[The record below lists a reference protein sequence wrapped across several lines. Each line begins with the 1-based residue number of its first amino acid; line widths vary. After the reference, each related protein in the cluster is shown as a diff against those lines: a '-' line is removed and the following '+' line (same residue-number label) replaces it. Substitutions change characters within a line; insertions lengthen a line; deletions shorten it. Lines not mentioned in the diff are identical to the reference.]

1 MDLKFY
7 ARKKIVSP
15 SSLKKLTALFIGCFF
30 YLGNASAQLSAT
42 ALHFDGIDD
51 RIQVPTNPSLNI
63 SSNLTI
69 ETWINY
75 SRNTG
80 TQDVVCKSSDA
91 VNNSYIFPRTSDG
104 WRTVEFLLNLNGQGW
119 QTLKV
124 TYSGST
130 NAKRNQWHHLAA
142 TYDGFFMRI
151 YIDGVL
157 AGSQN
162 KAGTITV
169 NNNPLVIGG
178 QTGYI
183 DEYYQ
188 GKLDDIRIWNR
199 ALSGCEI
206 SSTMNC
212 ELNPSLQTGLA
223 AYYKFNQGLIN
234 IVNSG
239 LTSALDATA
248 NANNGTL
255 LGFLLAGLTSNWS
268 DGTVSG
274 TCAVFTPVTAVAGA
288 VSTVLPV
295 GADIELTA
303 SGGDTYSWTGPSG
316 FTSTQ
321 QNPVIFGVGQNAS
334 GTYTVTATKNGCSAS
349 ASVSITIAEGGKSL
363 SFDGID
369 DVIKIPNGPAFSSA
383 TNLTLEMWVRPTSS
397 QPTVQSIVSKSTFN
411 QNSQYLFPRTDDGWQ
426 SFSFWLA
433 VNGQWKVVSAQFNN
447 LNQWTHVAATY
458 DGFFMKIYMNGNLVG
473 NLSAPGTITVNSN
486 DVSIGQ
492 QEGYSQEVYRGGLDE
507 LRFWNRTLTQCEIQH
522 NQNCELNGA
531 NNGIAAMNGLAA
543 YYRFN
548 QALAD
553 VTNSAYT
560 VLVDS
565 SVNHNNGTLLNFALL
580 DATGSNWTTGSNV
593 NNSTCSPYT
602 ATVATASS
610 NGPIVEVG
618 STVQLFASAGSAWS
632 WTGPLGFTS
641 TLQNPTIPNST
652 TSRTGNYTVTVTDN
666 GCDAVASTK
675 VTVAIKAGTL
685 KLDGANDQGRVHA
698 NTSLD
703 ITTGI
708 TLESWIYPTDTTRQV
723 QDVMSKSSKDV
734 NTGYIFPRTDDGWK
748 SYVFYLHLNGD
759 WQKLS
764 APYPSFNEWHH
775 VAATYDGYYMR
786 IYLDGVLSASKE
798 VAGNITVNSND
809 LTIGQQDGYIENFKG
824 SLEETRLWNRAL
836 NQCEII
842 NNMHCELDP
851 AQKNGL
857 VLYYKYNQGFVD
869 ADNAA
874 INTMID
880 ASDNSNNATLENFAL
895 DGTVSNWSDFKI
907 NGTCAI
913 FALPPVTASSN
924 GSIFGIGSTIKLFS
938 SGGSTYTWNGPGF
951 VSTDQNPTLV
961 NAQLNQTGTY
971 TVTVPFIN
979 CVVTASTRLSVSAL
993 APIAA
998 SGPTTFCPSGSVT
1011 LSAPT
1016 AGATYQ
1022 WYLDTVAISG
1032 ATGRDLVVTA
1042 SGIYTVSVT
1051 TARDVVVAVPI
1062 TVTVEDNLAPQP
1074 TIAVLPVLNL
1084 ATPAIVTEFP
1094 TALDNCAGTVTATT
1108 TSQIEY
1114 LDKGSFII
1122 TWKYD
1127 DHNGNIIYQDQQV
1140 EVVIGRDVIAPVLT
1154 VPANMTL
1161 PGNAAVCG
1169 ATANF
1174 AATATDNS
1182 SDPVTITYSQDP
1194 GTVFPIGTTTVT
1206 VTATD
1211 ATGNSTEGTFTIT
1224 VTPTVVAPI
1233 TGTTTVCSGSST
1245 TLSTASTGGTWSSSN
1260 ESVATVDAA
1269 GVVTGIAG
1277 GAVVITYTNACGATA
1292 STTVT
1297 VKATPAAPVVT
1308 VADNC
1313 SNSVLSTNAVGSLLW
1328 NTAATTSSITVA
1340 SAGTYT
1346 VTQTV
1351 NGCTSAAGSATAAPK
1366 PIPAAP
1372 VVTIVNNC
1380 GTSTLSTNA
1389 AGSLLWSNGSTA
1401 SSITV
1406 NNNATYT
1413 VKQTV
1418 NGCTSANGSG
1428 VSAPIAIPSAPVVTV
1443 TNNCAN
1449 TVLSTNAAGS
1459 LLWSTGE
1466 TTAAIT
1472 VTVAG
1477 SYTVTQTV
1485 NGCTSAAGS
1494 AVAAPKGFPTAPVV
1508 TVTDNCGNSTLT
1520 ASGTNLVWS
1529 TGATGSSITVS
1540 TAGTYTV
1547 TQAVNGCTS
1556 AAGSGTAAPK
1566 AIPAAPVVTVV
1577 NACGT
1582 STLSTNAAG
1591 SLLWSNGSTASSIT
1605 VNNNATYTV
1614 KQTVNGCTSANGS
1627 GVSAPIAI
1635 PSAPVVTVTN
1645 NCANTVLSTNAAGS
1659 LLWSTGETTAAITVT
1674 VAGSYT
1680 VTQTVNGC
1688 TSAAG
1693 SAVAAPKGF
1702 PTAPVVTV
1710 TDNCGNSTLTASGTN
1725 LVWSTGAT
1733 GSSIT
1738 VSTAGTYTVTQAVNG
1753 CTSAAGSATAAPKS
1767 IPAAPVVTV
1776 ANNCGSSTLTAAGTN
1791 LVWNTGS
1798 TVSSFT
1804 VNTAAVYTVT
1814 QTVNGCTSA
1823 ASPVSAAPIAIP
1835 SAPVVTVTN
1844 NCGSSTLSTNAT
1856 GSLVWSTGEATP
1868 SIIVPN
1874 AATYT
1879 VTQTVNGCISVAGA
1893 GVSAPKSIPAVPTV
1907 VVVNNC
1913 GSTTLSTNATGN
1925 LVWSNSATGSS
1936 TTVTAG
1942 GNYSVTVT
1950 GPSGCSATA
1959 SIPGVTINAYPTVP
1973 AITGT
1978 TATTTGSSTQLN
1990 NTVTGGTWSSSN
2002 LAVATVNASGLV
2014 TGVTIGNTTITY
2026 TVTGIGGCAT
2036 TVSAAFTVNPNCV
2049 IPALTNQA
2057 DITANT
2063 SATTCAALVNYGV
2076 AVSGGS
2082 PAPAVSFAFT
2092 GATTGS
2098 GSGTGSGS
2106 VFNKGVTTV
2115 KISAGNTCG
2124 TVTRTFTVT
2133 VADATAPVITAV
2145 PDQSACAGAA
2155 SYSIPVLGATD
2166 NCGAVTISYAIT
2178 GATTRSGSGNN
2189 ASGAFGTGVSTIKW
2203 TVKDASN
2210 NISTSN
2216 TVVTINAIPVATIT
2230 PASANDFCSK
2240 LYLTGSSSVAGATY
2254 AWSYS
2259 GGPVGAGQQ
2268 LALGLGNADGN
2279 YQLSVT
2285 ANGCS
2290 SAPVS
2295 YNFQKQNFAG
2305 SYTILVYDEATIG
2318 KYNKIASG
2326 SVGALTTAADI
2337 RFRSYSSIT
2346 GAGSFV
2352 KGMDIRQDAGAVINS
2367 KISGIATV
2375 TLPAMQYNTAST
2387 NYLPDYTANTNNA
2400 TLSSNYN
2407 KLTVKKNVSV
2417 VVTGNTFGT
2426 IRLEEGASIRFTS
2439 TVLNIENLIVDNG
2452 VRNYTYSYVRFAPNS
2467 SVRVSTKVSIG
2478 REVIVNPDS
2487 YKVTFYMGDLKCDN
2501 NERFSVKGADSRV
2514 TANIIMP
2521 DGKLTVNGP
2530 DADKD
2535 YAEACDHK
2543 AHYWWNCQH
2552 LNHDHDDCD
2561 HKAHSSSFCNDD
2573 VYMTGLFVVEDLDS
2587 KGNTVI
2593 WNSYDC
2599 AAAAPVVLNSKSG
2612 KQSSII
2618 QETSSKVTTETA
2630 VTTEDELKVTVL
2642 GNPTTTYFTL
2652 KFASRYETPL
2662 NLRVMD
2668 ASGRV
2673 VDAKS
2678 KLGSNSSLQIG
2689 HNYNSG
2695 TYYAEITQGGQR
2707 KVIQLIKARG

>member
-7 ARKKIVSP
+7 ARKKIVSTP
-15 SSLKKLTALFIGCFF
+15 SLKKLAVLFIGCVF
-30 YLGNASAQLSAT
+30 YFGNASAQLSAT

-51 RIQVPTNPSLNI
+51 RIQVPANPSLNI

-75 SRNTG
+75 SKNSG
-80 TQDVVCKSSDA
+80 VQNVVCKSSDA
-91 VNNSYIFPRTSDG
+91 VNNSYIFPRTEDG
-104 WRTVEFLLNLNGQGW
+104 WRTVQFLLNLNGQGW
-119 QTLKV
+119 QVLTV
-124 TYSGST
+124 PYSALNS
-130 NAKRNQWHHLAA
+130 KRNQWHHLAA
-142 TYDGFFMRI
+142 TYDGFTMRI

-169 NNNPLVIGG
+169 NNNPLIIGG
-178 QTGYI
+178 QTGFI
-183 DEYYQ
+183 DEYFQ

-206 SSTMNC
+206 ASTKSC

-223 AYYKFNQGLIN
+223 AYYKFNQGSLNVLNTADSTAI
-234 IVNSG
+234 
-239 LTSALDATA
+239 DATV
-248 NANNGTL
+248 NANHGKL
-255 LGFLLAGLTSNWS
+255 LGFFLSGLLSNWT
-268 DGTVSG
+268 DGTVTG

-295 GADIELTA
+295 GGDIQLTA
-303 SGGDTYSWTGPSG
+303 SGGDTYSWTGPDG
-316 FTSTQ
+316 FTSSQ
-321 QNPVIFGVGQNAS
+321 QNPVITGVGQNAS
-334 GTYTVTATKNGCSAS
+334 GTYTVTVSKNGCSAS
-349 ASVSITIAEGGKSL
+349 ASVIITIAQGGKSL
-363 SFDGID
+363 NFDGVND
-369 DVIKIPNGPAFSSA
+369 AIKISNAPAFNSA
-383 TNLTLEMWVRPTSS
+383 TNLTIEMWMKPGSR

-433 VNGQWKVVSAQFNN
+433 VNGQWKVVSAQYSN
-447 LNQWTHVAATY
+447 LNEWTHVAATY

-473 NLSAPGTITVNSN
+473 NLSAPGAITVNTN
-486 DVSIGQ
+486 DISIGQ
-492 QEGYSQEVYRGGLDE
+492 QEGYLQELYRGGLDE

-531 NNGIAAMNGLAA
+531 NNGIAGMSGLAA

-548 QALAD
+548 QGLVD
-553 VTNSAYT
+553 VNNSAYT
-560 VLVDS
+560 VLADS
-565 SVNHNNGTLLNFALL
+565 SVNHNNGTLMNFGLL
-580 DATGSNWTTGSNV
+580 DATGSNWTSGSDV

-602 ATVATASS
+602 ATIATASS

-618 STVQLFASAGSAWS
+618 STIQLFASSGSAWS

-641 TLQNPTIPNST
+641 TLQNPTIPNGT

-685 KLDGANDQGRVHA
+685 KLDGINDLGRVHA
-698 NTSLD
+698 NASLN

-708 TLESWIYPTDTTRQV
+708 TLESWIFPTDTTV
-723 QDVMSKSSKDV
+723 KAQDVMSKSTKEV

-764 APYPSFNEWHH
+764 APYPDFNQWHH

-798 VAGNITVNSND
+798 VAGTITVNNND
-809 LTIGQQDGYIENFKG
+809 LTIGQQDGFLEYFRG

-842 NNMHCELDP
+842 NNKNCELDP

-869 ADNAA
+869 AN
-874 INTMID
+874 NTSVNTITD
-880 ASDNSNNATLENFAL
+880 ASDNSNNGTLENLAL

-913 FALPPVTASSN
+913 FALPPVTASAN
-924 GSIFGIGSTIKLFS
+924 GSIFGVSSTIKLFS
-938 SGGSTYTWNGPGF
+938 SGGSSYTWNGPGF
-951 VSTDQNPTLV
+951 VSTEQNPTIL

-993 APIAA
+993 APISA

-1011 LSAPT
+1011 LSAPS
-1016 AGATYQ
+1016 AGSAYQ
-1022 WYLDTVAISG
+1022 WFRNSVAING
-1032 ATGRDLVVTA
+1032 ATGRNLIVTA
-1042 SGIYTVSVT
+1042 SGDYTVSVT
-1051 TARDVVVAVPI
+1051 TARDVIVAVPI
-1062 TVTVEDNLAPQP
+1062 TITVEDNLAPQP
-1074 TIAVLPVLNL
+1074 TVAVLPVLNL
-1084 ATPAIVTEFP
+1084 ATPATVTEFP
-1094 TALDNCAGTVTATT
+1094 TALDNCAGTITATT
-1108 TSQIEY
+1108 ASQIEY
-1114 LDKGSFII
+1114 LDKGTFTI

-1127 DHNGNIIYQDQQV
+1127 DHNGNIVYQDQQV
-1140 EVVIGRDVIAPVLT
+1140 VVVIGRDVIPPVLT

-1182 SDPVTITYSQDP
+1182 DAPVTITYSQDP

-1211 ATGNSTEGTFTIT
+1211 STGNSTVGTFTIT

-1233 TGTTTVCSGSST
+1233 TGTTTVCSGNST
-1245 TLSTASTGGTWSSSN
+1245 TLSTLSTGGTWSSSD
-1260 ESVATVDAA
+1260 ESVATVDVA
-1269 GVVTGIAG
+1269 GVVTGVAG
-1277 GAVVITYTNACGATA
+1277 GSVVITYTNACGATA
-1292 STTVT
+1292 SAAVT
-1297 VKATPAAPVVT
+1297 VNTTPAAPAITVT
-1308 VADNC
+1308 DNC
-1313 SNSVLSTNAVGSLLW
+1313 SKSILSTDAAGSLLW
-1328 NTAATTSSITVA
+1328 NTGATISSITAA

-1351 NGCTSAAGSATAAPK
+1351 NGCTSAAGSAAAAPK
-1366 PIPAAP
+1366 AIPAAP
-1372 VVTIVNNC
+1372 VVTVVNTC
-1380 GTSTLSTNA
+1380 AASTLSTDA
-1389 AGSLLWSNGSTA
+1389 TGSLLWSNDSTA
-1401 SSITV
+1401 SSIKV
-1406 NNNATYT
+1406 NNSATYT
-1413 VKQTV
+1413 VTQTV
-1418 NGCTSANGSG
+1418 NGCTSAPGSG

-1443 TNNCAN
+1443 ANNCPN

-1466 TTAAIT
+1466 TAATIT
-1472 VTVAG
+1472 VTDAG

-1508 TVTDNCGNSTLT
+1508 TVTDNCGVSTLN
-1520 ASGTNLVWS
+1520 ASGTNLAWS
-1529 TGATGSSITVS
+1529 NGSTGSSIRVS
-1540 TAGTYTV
+1540 TADTYTV
-1547 TQAVNGCTS
+1547 TQTVNGCAS
-1556 AAGSGTAAPK
+1556 APGSGTAAPK

-1577 NACGT
+1577 NTCAA
-1582 STLSTNAAG
+1582 STLSTDAAG
-1591 SLLWSNGSTASSIT
+1591 SLLWSNDSTALSIK
-1605 VNNNATYTV
+1605 VNNSATYTV
-1614 KQTVNGCTSANGS
+1614 TQTVNGCTSAPGS

-1635 PSAPVVTVTN
+1635 PSAPVVTV
-1645 NCANTVLSTNAAGS
+1645 
-1659 LLWSTGETTAAITVT
+1659 
-1674 VAGSYT
+1674 
-1680 VTQTVNGC
+1680 
-1688 TSAAG
+1688 
-1693 SAVAAPKGF
+1693 K
-1702 PTAPVVTV
+1702 
-1710 TDNCGNSTLTASGTN
+1710 
-1725 LVWSTGAT
+1725 
-1733 GSSIT
+1733 
-1738 VSTAGTYTVTQAVNG
+1738 
-1753 CTSAAGSATAAPKS
+1753 
-1767 IPAAPVVTV
+1767 
-1776 ANNCGSSTLTAAGTN
+1776 NNCGG
-1791 LVWNTGS
+1791 G
-1798 TVSSFT
+1798 
-1804 VNTAAVYTVT
+1804 
-1814 QTVNGCTSA
+1814 
-1823 ASPVSAAPIAIP
+1823 
-1835 SAPVVTVTN
+1835 
-1844 NCGSSTLSTNAT
+1844 STLSSNAT
-1856 GSLVWSTGEATP
+1856 GTVLWSTGEATP
-1868 SIIVPN
+1868 SIFVAN

-1879 VTQTVNGCISVAGA
+1879 VIQTVNGCKSAAGS
-1893 GVSAPKSIPAVPTV
+1893 GVSAPKAIPAVPTV

-1913 GSTTLSTNATGN
+1913 GNTVLSTNAAGN
-1925 LVWSNSATGSS
+1925 LLWSNGGTDSS
-1936 TTVTAG
+1936 ITVTAG
-1942 GNYSVTVT
+1942 GSYSVTVT
-1950 GPSGCSATA
+1950 GANGCTATA
-1959 SIPGVTINAYPTVP
+1959 SITGITVKAYPTVP

-1978 TATTTGSSTQLN
+1978 TTTTTGSSTQLN
-1990 NTVTGGTWSSSN
+1990 NATTGGTWSSN
-2002 LAVATVNASGLV
+2002 NTAVATVNASGLV
-2014 TGVTIGNTTITY
+2014 AGITIGNATITY
-2026 TVTGIGGCAT
+2026 TVTGIEGCAT
-2036 TVSAAFTVNPNCV
+2036 TVSAAITVNPNCV
-2049 IPALTNQA
+2049 IPALTTQA
-2057 DITANT
+2057 NITANT
-2063 SATTCAALVNYGV
+2063 TATSCATLVNYGV

-2082 PAPAVSFAFT
+2082 PAPAVTYEFT

-2098 GSGTGSGS
+2098 GSGTGNGS

-2115 KISAGNTCG
+2115 KISATNTCG
-2124 TVTRTFTVT
+2124 TVTRIFTVT

-2145 PDQSACAGAA
+2145 PAQSACAGAA
-2155 SYSIPVLGATD
+2155 TYSIPVLVATD
-2166 NCGAVTISYAIT
+2166 NCGPVPTISYTIT
-2178 GATTRSGSGNN
+2178 GATARSGSGNN
-2189 ASGAFGTGVSTIKW
+2189 ASGAFSSGVSTIKW
-2203 TVKDASN
+2203 TVTDGAN
-2210 NISTSN
+2210 NISTSS
-2216 TVVTINAIPVATIT
+2216 TVVTINAIPMATIT

-2240 LYLTGSSSVAGATY
+2240 LYLSGASSVADASY

-2259 GGPVGAGQQ
+2259 GGPVGVGPQ
-2268 LALGLGNADGN
+2268 LALGLSNADGN
-2279 YQLSVT
+2279 YQLIAT

-2290 SAPVS
+2290 SAPVL

-2305 SYTILVYDEATIG
+2305 SYTILVSHEATIG

-2326 SVGALTTAADI
+2326 SVGALTTDADI
-2337 RFRSYSSIT
+2337 RFKSYSSIT

-2352 KGMDIRQDAGAVINS
+2352 KGTDIRQDAGAVINS
-2367 KISGIATV
+2367 KIAGIASV

-2387 NYLPDYTANTNNA
+2387 KYLPDYTASVNNA

-2417 VVTGNTFGT
+2417 TVTGNTFGT

-2452 VRNYTYSYVRFAPNS
+2452 ARNYTYSYVKFAPNS

-2530 DADKD
+2530 DSDKD
-2535 YAEACDHK
+2535 YAEACNHK
-2543 AHYWWNCQH
+2543 AHYSWNCPH

-2561 HKAHSSSFCNDD
+2561 HKAHSAAFCSDD
-2573 VYMTGLFVVEDLDS
+2573 TYMTGLFVVENLDS

-2599 AAAAPVVLNSKSG
+2599 AAAAPMVLNSKSG
-2612 KQSSII
+2612 KQNSIT
-2618 QETSSKVTTETA
+2618 QETGFKVTTEIA

-2689 HNYNSG
+2689 HNYTSG